1 MRRTREDNER
11 YNEMLLHSYQS
22 LNGFLCAFI
31 NHSVRGHQYF
41 IRNRYLL
48 EKLINYEFQVPLR
61 SSIVGVLE
69 NIFLT
74 GQSSFVFF

>member
-11 YNEMLLHSYQS
+11 YNEMLLQSYQF

-31 NHSVRGHQYF
+31 NHSVHGHQYF

-48 EKLINYEFQVPLR
+48 EKLIDYEFQLPLR
-61 SSIVGVLE
+61 SPIAGALE

-74 GQSSFVFF
+74 GQ